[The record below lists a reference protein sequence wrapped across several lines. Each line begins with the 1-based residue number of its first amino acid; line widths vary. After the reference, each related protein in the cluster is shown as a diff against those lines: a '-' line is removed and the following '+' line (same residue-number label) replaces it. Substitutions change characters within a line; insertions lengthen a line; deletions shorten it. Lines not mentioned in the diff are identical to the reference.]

1 MDKKAINDGC
11 VGAVLE
17 RSVIAVHVAR
27 AVSQVELGELKLA
40 LGCGGEK
47 HILFGPSHSDEAI
60 DFYRLLAEPL
70 PVASDIDHDFLSA
83 INSQMHS
90 QEG

>member
-1 MDKKAINDGC
+1 MDKGTINDGC

-40 LGCGGEK
+40 LSCGSEK
-47 HILFGPSHSDEAI
+47 HILFGPSHIDEAI
-60 DFYRLLAEPL
+60 DFDRLLAEPL

-90 QEG
+90 